1 MYLSAIL
8 QINGVEEKCRVEHKI
23 KEIYGV
29 LTTYK
34 NSGDVIWKFFGTKS
48 EAGCINGSTSHRE
61 EYSEN
66 ET

>member
-1 MYLSAIL
+1 MQSRTYNKRNLCGI
-8 QINGVEEKCRVEHKI
+8 
-23 KEIYGV
+23 

-34 NSGDVIWKFFGTKS
+34 NSGNVIWKFFGTNS

-61 EYSEN
+61 EYSEH